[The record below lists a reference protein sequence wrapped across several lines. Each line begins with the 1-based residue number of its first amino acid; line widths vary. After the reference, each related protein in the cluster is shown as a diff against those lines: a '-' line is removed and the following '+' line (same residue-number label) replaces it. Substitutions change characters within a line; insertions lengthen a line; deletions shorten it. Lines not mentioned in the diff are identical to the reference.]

1 MYYIYTLI
9 IKKRLI
15 IRKLL
20 MNINE
25 DILLHYF
32 NNSLSPQE
40 TEAVEQW
47 YTASEENKQK
57 LQDFYALYKLSEATK
72 AYEQTDSTAKYK
84 EIEHLIRVEKPKKKL
99 AHPMLFSIR
108 KYAAVAA
115 AFFIGVCFTILG
127 IFVSLDT
134 THSSYIALT
143 NKDQRSEIILPDG
156 SRVWLNASTQIAFDQ
171 SLWSKDRRLN
181 LSGEAYFEIKHNK
194 NKPFI
199 VSADGVDVKVLG
211 TKFNVRTRKEEQEVI
226 TTLLDGSVEV
236 YSNQKAESKI
246 LKPGQSAVVKTTDGS
261 THLFNYKNP
270 EDILLWRDGELIFED
285 QSLLAI
291 TQTLEQLYNCH
302 FLFKNEKLKE
312 EIFTCEF
319 STDNSIDFILNILTL
334 TEKFQYQI
342 DGNIITLF

>member
-1 MYYIYTLI
+1 
-9 IKKRLI
+9 
-15 IRKLL
+15 

-32 NNSLSPQE
+32 NNSLTPQE
-40 TEAVEQW
+40 AEAVEQW
-47 YTASEENKQK
+47 FAASEENKQR
-57 LQDFYALYKLSEATK
+57 LHDFYALYKLSEATK

-84 EIEHLIRVEKPKKKL
+84 EIEHLIRVEKTKNKL
-99 AHPMLFSIR
+99 AQPILFSIR
-108 KYAAVAA
+108 KYVAVVA
-115 AFFIGVCFTILG
+115 AFFIGVCFSILG
-127 IFVSLDT
+127 IFVSLDA

-143 NKDQRSEIILPDG
+143 NKDQRSEIVLPDG
-156 SRVWLNASTQIAFDQ
+156 SRVWLNASTQITFDQ
-171 SLWSKDRRLN
+171 PLWSKDYRLN
-181 LSGEAYFEIKHNK
+181 LSGEAYFEVKHNK
-194 NKPFI
+194 NRPFI

-226 TTLLDGSVEV
+226 TTLLDGWVEV
-236 YSNQKAESKI
+236 YSSKKGESKT
-246 LKPGQSAVVKTTDGS
+246 LKPGQSAVVKTIDGS
-261 THLFNYKNP
+261 THLFKYNNP

-285 QSLLAI
+285 RSLLGI
-291 TQTLEQLYNCH
+291 TETLEQLYNYH
-302 FLFKNEKLKE
+302 FLFENEKLKE